1 MSDSSVSVTYKGA
14 EIANITESGT
24 TTLKTAGTYCEG
36 DIGLVAQ
43 LSGATLQEKTI
54 TGNGEYTPDSGYD
67 GLSKV
72 TVNVPTSSGGS
83 PKAIA
88 TMPTPIATATTAV
101 KAVKAVMPT
110 PTAYAGRDR
119 RLLASATPST
129 IEAGNTAH
137 FAFTYF
143 VKAPQEVVVT
153 GATISNLTI
162 GESECSFDIVCD
174 TVATYTLTVTASFDH
189 DLTWSESYKLRVC
202 KKLYK
207 DSAAEVSSGTTLTS
221 SVNCNVGDLVIAAIV
236 VRSALTIS
244 DGWTLIS
251 TSTTEDGNTSNQ
263 TLSWAYKYA
272 ESTSESI
279 TVTQAS
285 AARIYIN
292 MASLQGATGFVDNG
306 FIYDTATDTTTF
318 TTAKPSG
325 LVLWAASKS
334 IWDTNTT
341 HSLWSISND
350 STSTQLGTTA
360 QSRLALFYDQSNDE
374 TVTFTTGTT
383 GVRTF
388 GSLTIQGM
396 DKFMEG

>member
-1 MSDSSVSVTYKGA
+1 MSDNSISVTYKGA

-24 TTLKTAGTYCEG
+24 TTLKTAGTYCED

-43 LSGATLQEKTI
+43 LSG
-54 TGNGEYTPDSGYD
+54 GGDGSG
-67 GLSKV
+67 K
-72 TVNVPTSSGGS
+72 S

-88 TMPTPIATATTAV
+88 VCSTPIATATTAI
-101 KAVKAVMPT
+101 KAVSAVMPT

-119 RLLASATPST
+119 RLLASATPSM
-129 IEAGNTAH
+129 IEVGNTAQ
-137 FAFTYF
+137 FAFTYSA
-143 VKAPQEVVVT
+143 KAPTEVVVT

-174 TVATYTLTVTASFDH
+174 TIATYTLTVTASFDY
-189 DLTWSESYKLRVC
+189 DMTWSESYKLRVY

-306 FIYDTATDTTTF
+306 YEYNSATDSNTF
-318 TTAKPSG
+318 SVAKPSG
-325 LVLWAASKS
+325 LVLWGCSAQY
-334 IWDTNTT
+334 WDTATT
-341 HSLWSISND
+341 HTVWSISND
-350 STSTQLGTTA
+350 SMSTQLGTST
-360 QSRLALFYDQSNDE
+360 QSRLALFYDQSNDSE
-374 TVTFTTGTT
+374 VTFTSGTVNNPYAT
-383 GVRTF
+383 Y

>member
-24 TTLKTAGTYCEG
+24 TTLKTAGTYCED
-36 DIGLVAQ
+36 DIGIKAV
-43 LSGATLQEKTI
+43 LSG
-54 TGNGEYTPDSGYD
+54 GGG
-67 GLSKV
+67 
-72 TVNVPTSSGGS
+72 GGS

-88 TMPTPIATATTAV
+88 AMPTPTATATTAIT
-101 KAVKAVMPT
+101 AVSAVMPT

-129 IEAGNTAH
+129 IEVGNTAH
-137 FAFTYF
+137 FVFTYF
-143 VKAPQEVVVT
+143 AKAPQEVVVT

-174 TVATYTLTVTASFDH
+174 TVAAYTLTVTASFDY
-189 DLTWSESYKLRVC
+189 DMTWSESYKLRVY

-221 SVNCNVGDLVIAAIV
+221 SVNCDVGDLVIAAIV

-244 DGWTLIS
+244 DGWTLIG
-251 TSTTEDGNTSNQ
+251 TSTAIDGDTTNQ

-285 AARIYIN
+285 SARIYIN

-325 LVLWAASKS
+325 LVLWAASKPTWATS
-334 IWDTNTT
+334 SPYGAWD
-341 HSLWSISND
+341 ISND
-350 STSTQLGTTA
+350 STSTQLD
-360 QSRLALFYDQSNDE
+360 QSSTQPRLALFYDQSNDE
-374 TVTFTTGTT
+374 SVTFTSGTT